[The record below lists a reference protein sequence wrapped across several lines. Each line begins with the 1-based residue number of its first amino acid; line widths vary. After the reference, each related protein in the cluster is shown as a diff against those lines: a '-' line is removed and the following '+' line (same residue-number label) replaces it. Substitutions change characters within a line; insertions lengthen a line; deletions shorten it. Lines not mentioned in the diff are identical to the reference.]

1 MDGWLVC
8 SEALGQVLVS
18 ALGSLSEAG
27 LVFKTTAIGL
37 SFT

>member
-8 SEALGQVLVS
+8 SVALGQVLVS